1 MSLHLD
7 QSRVLVIVLI
17 KNALFPITTK
27 RSWSTLR
34 TWGTLT
40 STSTCITLVSR
51 GTSWTCF
58 TFVPTWTC
66 WACRSFNS
74 FDAWCS
80 RSSTSSFITFVSSWA
95 HGSFRSMI
103 TRWSRNTCWSRGSRA
118 SWDAWNSWCTETPT
132 VHTGT
137 IWWGLLRCAL
147 EAKARNGII
156 LRQWNTVLAEWILK
170 SMHDSTDRH
179 RSNQWLSKPLS
190 LFIHSIQSISNG
202 HINIPFLN
210 SSYPILFPSL
220 R

>member
-40 STSTCITLVSR
+40 STSTCITLAPR
-51 GTSWTCF
+51 GTSWAWGSLGTRGTCL
-58 TFVPTWTC
+58 TFVTPG
-66 WACRSFNS
+66 
-74 FDAWCS
+74 AWKS
-80 RSSTSSFITFVSSWA
+80 LSSTGSFIAFLSSWA

-103 TRWSRNTCWSRGSRA
+103 AGGSRNTCWSRGSRA

-202 HINIPFLN
+202 HIYIPFLN